1 MDTTR
6 RYIVFLALVLS
17 AGVAYGQSDPP
28 AKDPPFAERLRG
40 LEAKNEKT
48 QRLQTLQWLNQK
60 VDEQNAALA
69 AAALERCIRED
80 PEGEVRQRAV
90 AALCHWANRLGRPC
104 PLAVI
109 RALSDSVDEVRW
121 EAAAWA
127 AVFKTFAPGST
138 EVLLHGV
145 TADKAELRS
154 TSLLLLARAAG
165 KDPKALEAMEKATE
179 DKVFD
184 VRHSAHLA
192 LFRARDRLDEHLP
205 YLIRIR
211 EDPASVLTPGPAD
224 SEVAKE
230 ERAQRNLF
238 LLTIAMQVMEWSES
252 RADELAGVL
261 MKLLD
266 DKSAVM
272 RRGAANL
279 IAASVNKVELP
290 AQRPGDPLG
299 LAGMPKDG
307 WASSILPYIDPEGAA
322 KREKDARPAERPQ
335 KSKVA
340 RCLEKLQVDDRLRK
354 MGDNDPDRSVRE
366 AARHALEQLA
376 GLSEKKP

>member
-1 MDTTR
+1 MITTCR
-6 RYIVFLALVLS
+6 FLVFLALVLS
-17 AGVAYGQSDPP
+17 VGVAHGQSDPP
-28 AKDPPFAERLRG
+28 AKDPPLAERLRG
-40 LEAKNEKT
+40 LEAKNDKA
-48 QRLQTLQWLNQK
+48 QRLQTLDWLNQK
-60 VDEQNAALA
+60 VDEPNAPLVV
-69 AAALERCIRED
+69 AALERCLRED

-90 AALCHWANRLGRPC
+90 GALCHWANRLGRPC
-104 PLAVI
+104 PLAVTQ
-109 RALSDSVDEVRW
+109 ALSDSVDEVRW

-138 EVLLHGV
+138 EVLLRGV
-145 TADKAELRS
+145 NSDRAELRS

-165 KDPKALEAMEKATE
+165 KDPKALDAMEKATN

-205 YLIRIR
+205 YLIRVR
-211 EDPASVLTPGPAD
+211 EDPALVLTPGPAD
-224 SEVAKE
+224 TEIAKQ

-238 LLTIAMQVMEWSES
+238 LLGIATQVIEWSES

-279 IAASVNKVELP
+279 IAASAIKVELP
-290 AQRPGDPLG
+290 AQRPGDPFG
-299 LAGMPKDG
+299 LAGLPKDG
-307 WASSILPYIDPEGAA
+307 WAGSILPYLDPEGAA
-322 KREKDARPAERPQ
+322 KREKDARPEERPQ

-340 RCLEKLQVDDRLRK
+340 GCLEKLQVEDRLRK
-354 MGDNDPDRSVRE
+354 LRDDDPDRSVR
-366 AARHALEQLA
+366 AAASRALEQLA
-376 GLSEKKP
+376 GLKEKKP